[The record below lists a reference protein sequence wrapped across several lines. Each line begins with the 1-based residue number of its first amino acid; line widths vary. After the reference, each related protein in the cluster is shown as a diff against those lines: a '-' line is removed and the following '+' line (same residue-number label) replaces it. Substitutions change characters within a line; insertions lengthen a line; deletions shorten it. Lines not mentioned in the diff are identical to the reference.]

1 VTFAPLENFR
11 TPTSPYRAV
20 QILRLEAVD
29 HADGYCNYPEVGE
42 PKLASSPL
50 YFRVL
55 VRGFLNSQ
63 GLNPDGRL

>member
-1 VTFAPLENFR
+1 
-11 TPTSPYRAV
+11 V